1 MLWRERMIMSI
12 RGQTASLRTKTWEE
26 EDHHVMV
33 EVAQSARHKT
43 HKAQDLQ
50 TSEECQ
56 WETTAL
62 QVKANQVLVDHVLA
76 DQADQEDNLVG
87 HLLEEFV
94 QAVHLYKEHVQ
105 VDHLQD
111 KHVQA
116 DHRART
122 TLAICSVTPC
132 RKGSE
137 LRSLYH
143 LIRVVIFLH

>member
-1 MLWRERMIMSI
+1 MLCREKVMLSI
-12 RGQTASLRTKTWEE
+12 RGQTAHPQTKTWEE
-26 EDHHVMV
+26 DLIKV
-33 EVAQSARHKT
+33 EVAHNLANKT
-43 HKAQDLQ
+43 LKAQDLQ